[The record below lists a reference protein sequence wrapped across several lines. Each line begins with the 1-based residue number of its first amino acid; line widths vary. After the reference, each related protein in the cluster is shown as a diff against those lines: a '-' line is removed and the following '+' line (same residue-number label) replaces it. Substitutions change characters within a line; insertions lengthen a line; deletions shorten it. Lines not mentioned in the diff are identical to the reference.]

1 MHMAILILL
10 SKTTIGKMMK
20 FWMTKIK
27 ESTIP
32 LMKGYVPSLLL
43 FYMEVKVSALRPKT
57 KGASDQLLPVACGH
71 VGSC

>member
-43 FYMEVKVSALRPKT
+43 FYMEVKFLPYGRKRKELRINFCLWPAAT
-57 KGASDQLLPVACGH
+57 
-71 VGSC
+71 